1 MRYKLTFVAV
11 LALLASSAFAANSQ
25 PTAVYTFICNG
36 NAFERIGG
44 CPEGGRPDSL
54 IQASDGNFYGA
65 AQDSMEGSSSPTGGT
80 VFSVTAAGK
89 FTRLHVFAPG
99 PNKTY
104 ATGNLPGNIVQGP
117 DGKLYGDTLFG
128 GIDGCNGYCGYGLLY
143 RINTDG
149 SDFQIVHKFCSEAN
163 CADGNAGYFMS
174 VGTDGNIYGT
184 TYYGGTNSAG
194 TIFQIVPSTGAYKV
208 VVNFDFST
216 TGENPGALVSG
227 PDGTFYGL
235 TASSSGEVLFHYN
248 ESTGVLSTALLNF
261 PLFNGLPSHGGDLT
275 LGPNGNFYGLYGVYG
290 VSGEGVFEVDVD
302 GSNLQLF
309 SFYTT
314 QDGAGEP
321 DGLLLAS
328 DGNFW
333 MADIVGNSYG
343 NIITLS
349 PADGSLIQTL
359 KPFNSK
365 AAVGAY
371 PMVILQAKD
380 GTLWGT
386 TDSFGNA
393 TTGHF
398 GDGTVFSL
406 NAGLPPR

>member
-1 MRYKLTFVAV
+1 MRGKLTLVAV
-11 LALLASSAFAANSQ
+11 VALLVSSAFAGNN
-25 PTAVYTFICNG
+25 PVAVYTFVCNG
-36 NAFERIGG
+36 NAVLRIGG
-44 CPEGGRPDSL
+44 CPNGGRPNSL

-65 AQDSMEGSSSPTGGT
+65 AQDSMEGSSAPTGGT
-80 VFSVTAAGK
+80 VFSVTPAGT
-89 FTRLHVFAPG
+89 FTLLHIFAPG
-99 PNKTY
+99 PNKNY
-104 ATGNLPGNIVQGP
+104 ANGNLPGNVVQGP
-117 DGKLYGDTLFG
+117 DGKIYGDTLYG
-128 GIDGCNGYCGYGLLY
+128 GNEGCNGYCGFGLLY

-149 SDFQIVHKFCSEAN
+149 SDFQIIHKFCSEAN

-174 VGTDGNIYGT
+174 VGNDGNVYGT
-184 TYYGGTNSAG
+184 TYYGGTGSAG
-194 TIFQIVPSTGAYKV
+194 TIFQVTPSTGAYKV

-216 TGENPGALVSG
+216 TGENPGALAAG

-235 TASSSGEVLFHYN
+235 TAGSGGEILFHYTEATN
-248 ESTGVLSTALLNF
+248 TVSTVLLKF

-275 LGPNGNFYGLYGVYG
+275 LGPNGNFYGLYGIYG
-290 VSGEGVFEVDVD
+290 VSGEGIFEVDVD

-309 SFYTT
+309 PFYTT
-314 QDGAGEP
+314 QDGAGQP

-333 MADIVGNSYG
+333 MADITGDSYG
-343 NIITLS
+343 NIVEIS
-349 PADGSLIQTL
+349 ASDGSLIQTL
-359 KPFNSK
+359 KPFNAK

-371 PMVILQAKD
+371 PMDLMQAKD

-393 TTGHF
+393 TQGHF